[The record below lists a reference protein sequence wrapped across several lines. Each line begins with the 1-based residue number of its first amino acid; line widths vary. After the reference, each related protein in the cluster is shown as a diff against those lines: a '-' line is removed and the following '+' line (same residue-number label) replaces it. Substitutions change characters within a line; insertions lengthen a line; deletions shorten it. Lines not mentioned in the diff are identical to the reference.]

1 MRLAAVQPRS
11 RTETDEHRNLDDALR
26 WMSRAAEAGAALV
39 VFPEGYPGPMNPRN
53 RYDSVGPLRDAAR
66 DLEMAVVASHL
77 VAAHA
82 DNYHVALTSIAGDGE
97 VAGTYLRTTPNG
109 PYIYQDIPAWA
120 FDYVSSSEPARVVEL
135 AGIQVGT
142 LVCSEVYVPELSR
155 LLALQGAQVLA
166 YPAGGAI
173 NELRGSWRTMVRARA
188 IENLTY
194 SVAVQNL
201 YATDEQGVGIIAGP
215 EGDLV
220 TASGEDL
227 LLADLDFSRL
237 AYLRETEEQIVF
249 PKPYETIPG
258 VLAWRRPEL
267 FDGLTHQRQPEAI

>member
-11 RTETDEHRNLDDALR
+11 HTEADERHNLDDALR
-26 WMSRAAEAGAALV
+26 WMSRAADAGAALV
-39 VFPEGYPGPMNPRN
+39 VFPEGYPGPTNPRN
-53 RYDSVGPLRDAAR
+53 RYDSVGPLREAAR
-66 DLEMAVVASHL
+66 DLEMAVVAGHL
-77 VAAHA
+77 AAA
-82 DNYHVALTSIAGDGE
+82 DADRYHVALTSIGHDGQI
-97 VAGTYLRTTPNG
+97 VGTYLRTTPNG

-120 FDYVSSSEPARVVEL
+120 FDYVSASEPPRVVEL
-135 AGIQVGT
+135 AGMQVGT

-155 LLALQGAQVLA
+155 LLALQGAQLLA

-188 IENLTY
+188 IENLAY

-201 YATDEQGVGIIAGP
+201 YDEGEQGVGIVAGP

-227 LLADLDFSRL
+227 LVADLDSSRL

-267 FDGLTHQRQPEAI
+267 FDGLIHQREHEAI